1 MSSSQELGKK
11 ATSTAILGHTIVVTK
26 TNLGGGGG
34 GGMPS
39 MAEIEATITIDPNPP
54 GTFTS
59 SVELYSRQGNNTP
72 VSLGSMY
79 FKSSGGTNKEVWA
92 STVYESVGGPPLVY
106 IVEADLM
113 LMTTTRVAGSAT

>member
-1 MSSSQELGKK
+1 MGNSQELGKK
-11 ATSTAILGHTIVVTK
+11 ATSTAILAHTIVVTK
-26 TNLGGGGG
+26 TNLGGGG

-54 GTFTS
+54 GTFTT
-59 SVELYSRQGNNTP
+59 SVELYSRQGNDPP

-92 STVYESVGGPPLVY
+92 YTVYESVGGPPLVY

-113 LMTTTRVAGSAT
+113 LMSTTRVSGSAI